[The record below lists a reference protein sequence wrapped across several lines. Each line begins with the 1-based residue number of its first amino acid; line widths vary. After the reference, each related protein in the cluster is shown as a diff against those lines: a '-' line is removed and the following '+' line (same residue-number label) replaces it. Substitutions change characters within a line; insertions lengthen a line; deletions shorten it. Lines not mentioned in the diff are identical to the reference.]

1 MMRKIRTQAQ
11 IRPGLMT
18 NRKPIYVFAND
29 ALKMA
34 PIKTD
39 ASCITYPPQVGDV
52 CKCLST
58 WNECGVIVGNYRWFA

>member
-1 MMRKIRTQAQ
+1 MRKIRTQAQ

-29 ALKMA
+29 ALKMD
-34 PIKTD
+34 PMKTD
-39 ASCITYPPQVGDV
+39 ASYITYPPQVGDV

-58 WNECGVIVGNYRWFA
+58 WNECGVILVNYTWFA